1 MADKEKPTPWRRLS
15 DACMEKESVFLHRG
29 DAVRHPGSAF
39 GLLLVAEKMLG
50 DGGCVVPVGAQDGR
64 NGKRLAF
71 GKQVEAGL
79 NRTGDRLELGHLEGG
94 QVFGVGLC
102 AD

>member
-39 GLLLVAEKMLG
+39 GLLLVA
-50 DGGCVVPVGAQDGR
+50 
-64 NGKRLAF
+64 
-71 GKQVEAGL
+71 
-79 NRTGDRLELGHLEGG
+79 
-94 QVFGVGLC
+94 GVGIQAL
-102 AD
+102 AAKRSARTMRAKSAQVDHSNAVPQAVEG